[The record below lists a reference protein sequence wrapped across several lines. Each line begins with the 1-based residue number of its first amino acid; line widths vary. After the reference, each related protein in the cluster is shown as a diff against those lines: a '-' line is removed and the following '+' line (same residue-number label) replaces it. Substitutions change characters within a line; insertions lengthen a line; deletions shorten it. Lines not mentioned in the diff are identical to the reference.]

1 MLIGHLPLKEIWRVQ
16 AEWRRVFAKR
26 YFEATG
32 RWVRAADR
40 HIFDLRYIHRF
51 SVGPAAQLDYEEA
64 EGSGEVYVV
73 LDDGRVGEIHDC
85 KPPLGDYNGRVGA
98 TIFPSAYTW
107 TAAVGPDY
115 FDPVY
120 FARAGWVSPPF
131 QLEPSTEN
139 EALSS
144 DD

>member
-16 AEWRRVFAKR
+16 SEWRRVFAKR

-40 HIFDLRYIHRF
+40 HIFDSRYLDRF

-64 EGSGEVYVV
+64 EDFCEIYVV
-73 LDDGRVGEIHDC
+73 LDDGRVAEVHDC
-85 KPPLGDYNGRVGA
+85 KPRLANYIEQVGV
-98 TIFPSAYTW
+98 TIFPSNFTW

-120 FARAGWVSPPF
+120 FAQAGWVSSLTP
-131 QLEPSTEN
+131 QL
-139 EALSS
+139 
-144 DD
+144 